1 MNNYIKDLI
10 SWNNEKIKEEAYLIE
25 RDRSEIF
32 NELNEINEISF
43 YKTIS
48 YLNLKRIIRTLD
60 KIILEVK
67 RKYYEWVEYLN
78 RENGYECITGL
89 DAEDYWD
96 YDEKSD
102 ESQSLIIDAYDKVDE
117 LEYRLKEIINIRRI
131 IHNNTKRIFNF
142 KNFRKIK

>member
-1 MNNYIKDLI
+1 MNNYIGELI
-10 SWNNEKIKEEAYLIE
+10 KRDNERIKEEAYLIE

-43 YKTIS
+43 YKTTS

-60 KIILEVK
+60 KIVLEVEK
-67 RKYYEWVEYLN
+67 EYYEWLEYLD

-89 DAEDYWD
+89 EAEDYSD
-96 YDEKSD
+96 YDEESD
-102 ESQSLIIDAYDKVDE
+102 ESQSLIMEAYDMVDE
-117 LEYRLKEIINIRRI
+117 LEYRLKEIINMRNVIY
-131 IHNNTKRIFNF
+131 NNVKRIFNF